1 MRNRIQFSLTIIIL
15 ALGVAITPVFST
27 PITITDMYH
36 GADDH
41 GYGDIIGKNH
51 LYSVQS
57 MDVHFGSG
65 QLMID
70 VYSRYFDN
78 IGSDQTGLGDLFIST
93 DGWNPFGSSPYA
105 SDDASNG
112 ESWEFGL
119 KLDNYGAT
127 SGNLFLYDMT
137 PSNSAT
143 LSFAPSGYIWRD
155 GQEVRVNTG
164 NASLLSSTA
173 GSWSIHNNGTLG
185 DDTDDYMRFMLNN
198 TTYNS
203 YFSGVQNYGFHWT
216 MTCANDVI
224 EGGAVIPE
232 PSTVLL
238 LGLGLVGIGGYARVR
253 RNKRS

>member
-1 MRNRIQFSLTIIIL
+1 MRNRIRFSLTIIL
-15 ALGVAITPVFST
+15 LVLGVASHPVFST

-41 GYGDIIGKNH
+41 GYGDVIGKDH

-78 IGSDQTGLGDLFIST
+78 IGSDGTGLGDLFIST
-93 DGWNPFGSSPYA
+93 NGWNPHGSQPYLN
-105 SDDASNG
+105 DDASNG

-119 KLDNYGAT
+119 KLDDYGAT
-127 SGNLFLYDMT
+127 SGDFFLYDTT
-137 PSNSAT
+137 PANSAV

-155 GQEVRVNTG
+155 GQEVRVN
-164 NASLLSSTA
+164 ASEANLLFLGSA
-173 GSWSIHNNGTLG
+173 GTWSIQDNGTSV
-185 DDTDDYMRFMLNN
+185 DTDDYMRFMINN
-198 TTYNS
+198 TAFNS
-203 YFSGVQNYGFHWT
+203 YFAGVQNYGFHWG

-238 LGLGLVGIGGYARVR
+238 LGLGLIGVGGYARVR
-253 RNKRS
+253 RHKRS